1 MKKNVEKGKA
11 TAEDHKATMERLSI
25 TTSLADLKNADF
37 VIEAA
42 TERVDLKQTIFK
54 ELSSVVPKDV
64 ILATNT
70 SSISIT
76 KIGAVTDRPDKVIGM
91 HFVRIA
97 IQRCLVQADTSH
109 VEY

>member
-1 MKKNVEKGKA
+1 MMKKNVEKGKA
-11 TAEDHKATMERLSI
+11 TAEDHKNTMERLSI
-25 TTSLADLKNADF
+25 TTSLSELAGADF
-37 VIEAA
+37 IVEAA

-54 ELSSVVPKDV
+54 DLSAVIPKDV

-91 HFVRIA
+91 HFVRPIIFWPA
-97 IQRCLVQADTSH
+97 CVSFTS
-109 VEY
+109 